1 MSNYTKATD
10 FASKDALLSGNPG
23 KVIKGTEIDTEFN
36 NIATAV
42 STKADLASPTFT
54 GTPSAPTAAGGTSST
69 QLATTAF
76 VNTEITSERTASVT
90 LTNKTLTSPFVNQI
104 LHEGTADDFE
114 TTLAFTDPTADR
126 TITFPDKTGTVAL
139 TSDIGSAATVTTA
152 SGTYA
157 MSGSTTVTIT
167 LVGHGRT
174 VNDVVYLNFTSGT
187 AVDGNYTVVTTP
199 DADTF
204 TVTHS
209 TSLTTSGNVT
219 VHYSNIGPVALIS
232 NDEALVGTSTTK
244 AMTAAAT
251 KSLIDANFVR
261 ETAKATTSGTT
272 VDFSGIPSW
281 VKRVTI
287 IFNEVSHNASGGNSN
302 MLIQLGFG
310 STPGSNIETSGYI
323 SASFTDAGNDSSTA
337 GFVIRDS
344 DAAGRSVSGIMT
356 LHNTSGN
363 IWISSHALRTDS
375 SRSAAGGGTKTI
387 TGGVLTQVRLTTAS
401 GTPAFDTGSINIMYE

>member
-76 VNTEITSERTASVT
+76 VNTEIVSERTASVT

-139 TSDIGSAATVTTA
+139 TSDIGSAATITTA

-157 MSGSTTVTIT
+157 MSGSTTVTVT
-167 LVGHGRT
+167 LTSHGRT
-174 VNDVVYLNFTSGT
+174 VGESVYLNFTSGT
-187 AVDGNYTVVTTP
+187 AVDGNYTIVTTA
-199 DADTF
+199 DANTF
-204 TVTHS
+204 TVTHG

-251 KSLIDANFVR
+251 KSLIDANILVR
-261 ETAKATTSGTT
+261 ETAKATTTGTT
-272 VDFSGIPSW
+272 VEFTSIPSTA
-281 VKRVTI
+281 KRITI
-287 IFNEVSHNASGGNSN
+287 IFDQISQNVTAGGQS
-302 MLIQLGFG
+302 MLIQLGISSG
-310 STPGSNIETSGYI
+310 YTTSGYTSS
-323 SASFTDAGNDSSTA
+323 SADDAGTDTSSS
-337 GFVIRDS
+337 GFVLRSTNASSDS
-344 DAAGRSVSGIMT
+344 LTGTMF
-356 LHNTSGN
+356 LHNISGN
-363 IWISSHALRTDS
+363 KWIASH
-375 SRSAAGGGTKTI
+375 SAMAANSNKGI
-387 TGGVLTQVRLTTAS
+387 TGGGVVSLSGVLDRVRINTNSANQFDS
-401 GTPAFDTGSINIMYE
+401 TPAAGSINIMYE

>member
-1 MSNYTKATD
+1 VSNYTKATD
-10 FASKDALLSGNPG
+10 FAAKDALLSGNPG

-54 GTPSAPTAAGGTSST
+54 GTPSAPTAAGGTNST

-90 LTNKTLTSPFVNQI
+90 LTNKTLTSPFVNEI
-104 LHEGTADDFE
+104 LHEGTADAFE

-232 NDEALVGTSTTK
+232 NDEAVVGTSTTK

-251 KSLIDANFVR
+251 KSLIDANKLVR
-261 ETAKATTSGTT
+261 ETVKASTTGST
-272 VDFSGIPSW
+272 VDFTNIPSG
-281 VKRVTI
+281 VKRITV
-287 IFNEVSHNASGGNSN
+287 IFDGVSLTTNENLLVQIGDSDG
-302 MLIQLGFG
+302 L
-310 STPGSNIETSGYI
+310 ETSGY
-323 SASFTDAGNDSSTA
+323 DSTSYNATGGDTSTA
-337 GFVIRDS
+337 GFIIRVKS
-344 DAAGRSVSGIMT
+344 SSRTVTGTMTLVNITGFTWVATHTCAISGIEP
-356 LHNTSGN
+356 
-363 IWISSHALRTDS
+363 AV
-375 SRSAAGGGTKTI
+375 GGGTKT
-387 TGGVLTQVRLTTAS
+387 LTSAGTLDRLTITRTVS
-401 GTPAFDTGSINIMYE
+401 GNFDLGQINIMYE